1 MNMKNFCILV
11 LSILISTTILAQ
23 QTGYYNSTEG
33 KDGEQLKAALNDIIS
48 GHTVYSYSYSKE
60 VFKLSDADPNNPSN
74 VIAVY
79 SGFSVPNNNYG
90 TGGDY
95 LNREHVWAKSHGNFV
110 DWLPMYSDVHNLKP
124 ADASVN
130 QSKSNKDF
138 DNGGVQHPEAT
149 GCYYTDSTWEAR
161 DEVKGDIARI
171 IFYMSTRYEG
181 ENGELDLEVVDHNNT
196 YPNAQHGKLST
207 LLEWNLQ
214 DPPDEFERNRNNVI
228 YSFQK
233 NRNPFIDNPE
243 FAQLIWGGE
252 VANPISIGNVQ
263 AEPQLAIAEEPVTIT
278 ANISSSAGSI
288 SAANLSWGIS
298 LDALDNQITMTAEGN
313 VYTAAI
319 PGQSQGL
326 TIYYQIDA
334 TDGTNQ
340 NQSVTY
346 NFDIQKIFTGTLT
359 SIYDIQGQQD
369 ESPYKGQVVNTSG
382 VVTGNFGSSY
392 FIQDGTGDWNG
403 LFIYEL
409 GRNPSIGDSV
419 ILTGTI
425 DEYFGKTE
433 LKDITD
439 YYFVSSNNELPQP
452 VRINTGNIQEGQESV
467 LVKVENAEC
476 TDANYQ
482 ADYYMWK
489 ANDGTGDL
497 KIHNTVVYEYDP
509 IEGVSYNI
517 TGPLNYDFD
526 EWKIELRNEGDV
538 QSGTDMTAPS
548 VLTVEPV
555 INTNIKILFS
565 EEVDIETAQATANY
579 VINNGVI
586 VESAVQHSFNKAQIN
601 LTVTPLSGNY
611 EIVIANVKDLA
622 GNVME
627 PQSMQLSFVG
637 IEDVFANGQI
647 SVYPNPVKDQLSV
660 SFNSLVSSDVQTS
673 LLSITGEKVA
683 VYNWSARS
691 GINYFSIDMGTI
703 SKGLYILEITSNGQ
717 SLRYK
722 VIKN

>member
-1 MNMKNFCILV
+1 MKNQIL
-11 LSILISTTILAQ
+11 LLFALISGIVAIGQ
-23 QTGYYNSTEG
+23 PTGYYNSTEG

-60 VFKLSDADPNNPSN
+60 VFKLSDADPNNPNN
-74 VIAVY
+74 VISVY
-79 SGFSVPNNNYG
+79 AGFSVPNNNYG

-95 LNREHVWAKSHGNFV
+95 LNREHVWAKSHGNFL
-110 DWLPMYSDVHNLKP
+110 DWYPMYSDVHNLKP

-207 LLEWNLQ
+207 LLQWNLQ

-243 FAQLIWGGE
+243 YAQLIWGGE
-252 VANPISIGNVQ
+252 TASPISIGNVE
-263 AEPQLAIAEEPVTIT
+263 ANPNLGVAEEPVTIT

-298 LDALDNQITMTAEGN
+298 FDALDNEIAMTAEGD
-313 VYTAAI
+313 VFSAAI

-326 TIYYQIDA
+326 KIYYQIDA
-334 TDGTNQ
+334 TDGTNL

-346 NFDIQKIFTGTLT
+346 NFDIQKIFAGTLI

-369 ESPYKGQVVNTSG
+369 ESPYKGQVVSTSG

-439 YYFVSSNNELPQP
+439 YYFVSSNKKLPEP
-452 VRINTGNIQEGQESV
+452 VRISTGNIQEGQESI

-482 ADYYMWK
+482 ADYFMWK

-509 IEGVSYNI
+509 TEGVSYNI

-538 QSGTDMTAPS
+538 QSGTDLTAPS

-565 EEVDIETAQATANY
+565 EEVDIETAQNTANY
-579 VINNGVI
+579 VINNGVV
-586 VESAVQHSFNKAQIN
+586 VESAVQHSFNKAQVN

-627 PQSMQLSFVG
+627 PQTMQLSYVG
-637 IEDVFANGQI
+637 IEDIFANGQI
-647 SVYPNPVKDQLSV
+647 NLFPNPVKNQLIV
-660 SFNSLVSSDVQTS
+660 TFNSLINSTVQASLSDLSGKKISTS
-673 LLSITGEKVA
+673 E
-683 VYNWSARS
+683 WSASNGENR
-691 GINYFSIDMGTI
+691 FSIDMG
-703 SKGLYILEITSNGQ
+703 SVSVGLYFLEIKTNGN